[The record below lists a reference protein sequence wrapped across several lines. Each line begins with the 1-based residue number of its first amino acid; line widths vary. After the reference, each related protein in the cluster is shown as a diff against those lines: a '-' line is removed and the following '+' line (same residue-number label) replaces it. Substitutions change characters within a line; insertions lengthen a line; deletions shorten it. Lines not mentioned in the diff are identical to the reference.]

1 MDGERCAPKES
12 NPIQVEVSDEA
23 VDMQFGN
30 GSGRFSKNRYAILP
44 RIVSRKVRR
53 GRSKRQIR
61 KAEISVQRRVLEAAA
76 CLMAY
81 KARVD
86 NEMVLPQMDNDVNTD
101 ENSATFC
108 FDKSIFSHYS
118 KEEIERLLIG
128 PGRKRQIRRVRRQ
141 RETGLSR
148 RGGLHLERKA
158 NQFFKRSTFGRSFTH
173 WKDNTAGRAFHLK
186 SELYKKSIVFTHLVR
201 YHPQPEA

>member
-1 MDGERCAPKES
+1 MEDARCALGES
-12 NPIQVEVSDEA
+12 NRRIDLPDEA

-30 GSGRFSKNRYAILP
+30 GSGKFPKNRYAILP

-76 CLMAY
+76 CLMAC

-86 NEMVLPQMDNDVNTD
+86 KKMDNNVNTD
-101 ENSATFC
+101 ENSGTFC
-108 FDKSIFSHYS
+108 FDESIFSYYS
-118 KEEIERLLIG
+118 NEEIERLLIG

>member
-12 NPIQVEVSDEA
+12 NPIQVDVSDEA

-30 GSGRFSKNRYAILP
+30 GSGKFPKNRYAILP

-76 CLMAY
+76 CLMAC

-86 NEMVLPQMDNDVNTD
+86 NEMDNNVNTD
-101 ENSATFC
+101 ENSGTFC
-108 FDKSIFSHYS
+108 FDESIFSHYS
-118 KEEIERLLIG
+118 NEEIERLLIG

-141 RETGLSR
+141 CETGLSR
-148 RGGLHLERKA
+148 RGGLRLERKA
-158 NQFFKRSTFGRSFTH
+158 SQCFTRSMFCRSFTH
-173 WKDNTAGRAFHLK
+173 WKDDNTARRAFYLK
-186 SELYKKSIVFTHLVR
+186 SELYRKSIIFTHLVR

>member
-12 NPIQVEVSDEA
+12 NLIDVSDEA
-23 VDMQFGN
+23 VDMQFGDRP
-30 GSGRFSKNRYAILP
+30 GKFPKNRYAILP

-86 NEMVLPQMDNDVNTD
+86 NEMDNDVNTD
-101 ENSATFC
+101 ENSGTFC
-108 FDKSIFSHYS
+108 FDESIFSHYS

-128 PGRKRQIRRVRRQ
+128 PGRKRQNRRVRRQ

-148 RGGLHLERKA
+148 RGGLCLERKA
-158 NQFFKRSTFGRSFTH
+158 SQCFIRSMFCRSFTH
-173 WKDNTAGRAFHLK
+173 WKDNTARRAFYLK
-186 SELYKKSIVFTHLVR
+186 SELYRKSIVFTHLVR

>member
-12 NPIQVEVSDEA
+12 NPIDVSGEA
-23 VDMQFGN
+23 VDMQFGDR
-30 GSGRFSKNRYAILP
+30 SGKFPKNRYKTLP
-44 RIVSRKVRR
+44 KTVSRKVRR

-76 CLMAY
+76 CLMAC

-86 NEMVLPQMDNDVNTD
+86 NEMDNNVNTD
-101 ENSATFC
+101 ENSGTFC
-108 FDKSIFSHYS
+108 FDESIFSHCS
-118 KEEIERLLIG
+118 NEEIERLLIG

-141 RETGLSR
+141 RETGLSQ
-148 RGGLHLERKA
+148 RGGLRLERKA
-158 NQFFKRSTFGRSFTH
+158 DQCFKRSTFGRSFTH

-186 SELYKKSIVFTHLVR
+186 SELYRKSIVFTHLVR